1 MKIHR
6 KPAPHHIADLS
17 TSSQGRSSCVHVSG
31 IIRAMASAHNLFPDS
46 GVAPNPLA
54 LQNKF
59 AVGFAWEEYCARRF
73 NLDPT
78 FIHQPGEFL
87 LDGIAMSPD
96 GISLDPVTGGIILHE
111 FKATWYSAA
120 KPIQE
125 HQTWIWQV
133 MAYLAGLSAHYKEQC
148 LDAIIHPMYMSG
160 DYKANRHPIYQPV
173 RLEFSWEEIETN
185 WKLMRSWQDRATPE
199 EHK

>member
-6 KPAPHHIADLS
+6 KPAPHHVADLTTPS
-17 TSSQGRSSCVHVSG
+17 AGRSSCVHVSG
-31 IIRAMASAHNLFPDS
+31 IIQAMSTAHNLFPNSADQPPI
-46 GVAPNPLA
+46 ARR
-54 LQNKF
+54 NKF
-59 AVGFAWEEYCARRF
+59 AVGFAIEQYLASRIP
-73 NLDPT
+73 DPT
-78 FIHQPGEFL
+78 FIYQPGEFL

-120 KPIQE
+120 KPIQD

-148 LDAIIHPMYMSG
+148 LNAIIHPMYMSG
-160 DYKANRHPIYQPV
+160 DYRENRGAIYAPV
-173 RLEFSWEEIETN
+173 RLEFDWVEIETN

-199 EHK
+199 EHKP